1 VKKVTNTQLFL
12 KILKEKNMKQKE
24 LAAAIGISR
33 QSMSYKINNNRE
45 FVPSEIE
52 KICSILGITDLE
64 QRQAIFFAV

>member
-1 VKKVTNTQLFL
+1 MTNTQLFL

-33 QSMSYKINNNRE
+33 QSMSYKINNTRE

-52 KICSILGITDLE
+52 KICSILEITDLE
-64 QRQAIFFAV
+64 QRQAIFFAA